1 MNQKKKTFEIKQ
13 ISVKLKKQFD
23 QKQSTLNKLVKLKY
37 SFIVKKN

>member
-23 QKQSTLNKLVKLKY
+23 QKQSTQNKLVKLKY